1 MFVPSCRSQ
10 ILLLLLLPLLSIAGL
25 AQFAQRAAVSGIVTD
40 PSGAVVS
47 GAKVTLKE
55 VDRGQTTT
63 TQTNSDG
70 RYEFTQLT
78 FGHYQVAVEHAGF
91 KTITSGT
98 LEVNSQAGVRYD
110 VQLLLGSTSENIEV
124 TGAQPLVETQ
134 NASVSQTIST
144 VQVQNLPINGRN
156 FTSLAA
162 VLPAVS
168 TSPRPNI
175 NPGGTYDVG
184 ATFSMGGTQY
194 YAGGVVEGS
203 RDNGFY
209 LNGVNINEN
218 YQGSISY
225 QPSSEAIGEVNV
237 GVTDFSA
244 AVGHDITTF
253 NVSTKAGTNSFHGE
267 LYDYIENDI
276 LDAMNPYDKGQAIS
290 EGLTPVKPYLR
301 RNQFGGNF
309 GGPVH
314 IPHVLNLKNRA
325 FFFVNYEYFPER
337 DGGGQQF
344 ALVPSDA
351 ERTGNFSELLAQ
363 GVQLYNP
370 YTTVYNPDGTYTR
383 QPIPGNRLDLATKPG
398 GGPLIDPNALN
409 LISLWPHANSAPS
422 AVNPNNYVYSAQY
435 GFNSYHFDSRYDYK
449 LTQNNNLFVTVSK
462 YHGTNDNH
470 GGVFPSFIGNI
481 DDRSYLI
488 TVNDAQVFKPNL
500 TNEFIFAIGNGA
512 LVTVDPGELSYLNG
526 SANPFNQLFQNTGS
540 GLTRGVMA
548 VDVYGYA
555 SPGFNE
561 VFRAEN
567 QTLQFSDNVNWIHGK
582 HSFSVGGNYFRKG
595 EYDWDFIRFVTFGE
609 GSYNDGF
616 PPQLFTAAGTAQNSV
631 GGDGMADLLLG
642 LPQVIH
648 QRYDF
653 GAGNDPLAPELNVV
667 FPYWGAYANDKI
679 QVTPKLTLTLGLRY
693 DLNIPLYAR
702 NDLCCAV
709 YHPDSAGGI
718 LQLPGIAPGVPQHY
732 LSADKN
738 NFAPRFSFAYQ
749 LPHNTVLRAGY
760 GMFYDVGA
768 SQISGA
774 LGNALNGTPGYFIGD
789 ELTSNSAIPSL
800 TLAQT
805 FQTEPPLAAGQYPV
819 STGPGQG
826 YFGAGAFQNIYY
838 YDQSSTATPYYQRYM
853 LDIQH
858 ELTPN
863 SVLTVSYMGTLG
875 RKSPYYA
882 DINVPAYRTGWSS
895 MDAFN
900 AARPN
905 NAGRFGDIYVQRPG
919 LNSNY
924 NAGVVKF
931 QHRFSHGFEIL
942 THYTYSK
949 TLSDRGITG
958 QGTVL
963 GYNYP
968 MSIIPTYGEASL
980 SHRHRFVF
988 STVWTP
994 QYGKGWVAPLRTIA
1008 TGWTISA
1015 IATMESGDALTPV
1028 NEATSANDFASTV
1041 APGDQLFVTGN
1052 PNLSPGDR
1060 GFTQFF
1066 NTAAFS
1072 VPPNNVR
1079 GNAGPGIIRGPG
1091 QNNWDMSLGKTFS
1104 FSERWRS
1111 ELRADFF
1118 NAFNHTQFNAVSV
1131 VYPFDPNTNVPFG
1144 QIEGAREGR
1153 IIQLAL
1159 KVLF

>member
-1 MFVPSCRSQ
+1 MPNPPWKHLVLGC
-10 ILLLLLLPLLSIAGL
+10 ILLIATL
-25 AQFAQRAAVSGIVTD
+25 AFGQFAQRGSISGLVMD
-40 PSGAVVS
+40 PSGALIS
-47 GAKVTLKE
+47 GATVTLKDL
-55 VDRGQTTT
+55 DRNQVTT
-63 TQTNSDG
+63 TQTNSAG
-70 RYEFTQLT
+70 RYDFTQLT
-78 FGHYQVAVEHAGF
+78 FGNYEVHVTQTGF
-91 KTITSGT
+91 KTATSSVLNLNTQSGI
-98 LEVNSQAGVRYD
+98 RYD
-110 VQLLLGSTSENIEV
+110 MQLVLGSASETVEV
-124 TGAQPLVETQ
+124 TSAEPLVETQ
-134 NASVSQTIST
+134 NTAVAQNISAA
-144 VQVQNLPINGRN
+144 QVQNLPINGRN

-168 TSPRPNI
+168 TSPRPNV

-237 GVTDFSA
+237 GVSDFNA
-244 AVGHDITTF
+244 AIGHDITTF

-267 LYDYIENDI
+267 AYDYIENDVF
-276 LDAMNPYDKGQAIS
+276 DALNPFDKGQALS
-290 EGLTPVKPYLR
+290 VGLQPVKPSLR
-301 RNQFGGNF
+301 RNQFGGNL
-309 GGPVH
+309 GGPVY

-351 ERTGNFSELLAQ
+351 ERRGDFSELLPQ
-363 GVQLYNP
+363 GIQLYNP
-370 YTTVYNPDGTYTR
+370 YTSVYNPDGTFTR

-398 GGPLIDPNALN
+398 GGPLIDPGSAAL
-409 LISLWPHANSAPS
+409 LALWPHANSTPS
-422 AVNPNNYVYSAQY
+422 AVNPNNYVYSAQT
-435 GFNSYHFDSRYDYK
+435 GFNSYHLDTRYDYK
-449 LTQNNNLFVTVSK
+449 LAQNNNIFVTFSK

-470 GGVFPSFIGNI
+470 GGVFPNFIGNI
-481 DDRSYLI
+481 DDRAYLI
-488 TVNDAQVFKPNL
+488 TVNDAHAFHPNL

-512 LVTVDPGELSYLNG
+512 LVTVDPNELAYLNG
-526 SANPFNQLFQNTGS
+526 NSNPFNQIFQNTGS
-540 GLTRGVMA
+540 GLTRGVLA
-548 VDVYGYA
+548 LDVFGYA

-567 QTLQFSDNVNWIHGK
+567 QTLQFSDNVNWVRGR
-582 HSFSVGGNYFRKG
+582 HSLTLGGNYFRKG
-595 EYDWDFIRFVTFGE
+595 EFDWDFIRFVTFGE

-616 PPQLFTAAGTAQNSV
+616 PRQLFTSAGTAQNSV

-648 QRYDF
+648 QRFDF
-653 GAGNDPLAPELNVV
+653 GAGNDPLAPELDVV
-667 FPYWGAYANDKI
+667 FPYWGAYVNDKI
-679 QVTPKLTLTLGLRY
+679 QVSPKLTVTLGLRY
-693 DLNIPLYAR
+693 DLNVPLYAR
-702 NDLCCAV
+702 NNLCCAV
-709 YHPDSAGGI
+709 YQPDASGGV
-718 LQLPGIAPGVPQHY
+718 LKLPGIAQGVSQHY
-732 LSADKN
+732 LSADKS
-738 NFAPRFSFAYQ
+738 NFAPRLSFAYQ
-749 LPHNTVLRAGY
+749 LTPRTVVRAGY
-760 GMFYDVGA
+760 GMYYDVGA

-774 LGNALNGTPGYFIGD
+774 LGNALNGTPGYFVGD
-789 ELTSNSAIPSL
+789 ELTSTSATPTL
-800 TLAQT
+800 TLGQT

-826 YFGAGAFQNIYY
+826 YFGDGAFQNIFYF
-838 YDQSSTATPYYQRYM
+838 DQKSVATPYYQRYL
-853 LDIQH
+853 LDVQH
-858 ELTPN
+858 EVSSN
-863 SVLTVSYMGTLG
+863 SVVTLSYLGALG
-875 RKSPYYA
+875 RHSPYYA
-882 DINVPAYRTGWSS
+882 DINVPAYQTGWPSP
-895 MDAFN
+895 DAFN

-919 LNSNY
+919 LNSSY

-931 QHRFSHGFEIL
+931 QHRFSRGFELL

-949 TLSDRGITG
+949 TISDRGITG

-968 MSIIPTYGEASL
+968 QSIIPNRGEASL
-980 SHRHRFVF
+980 SHRHRFVI
-988 STVWTP
+988 SGVWQP
-994 QYGKGWVAPLRTIA
+994 SYGKAWPAPLRTIA
-1008 TGWTISA
+1008 SGWTIST
-1015 IATMESGDALTPV
+1015 IATMESGDALTPI
-1028 NEATSANDFASTV
+1028 NQATSANDFAATV
-1041 APGDQLFVTGN
+1041 APGDRLLLNGN
-1052 PNLSPGDR
+1052 PNLSHGDR
-1060 GFTQFF
+1060 TFTNFF

-1091 QNNWDMSLGKTFS
+1091 QNNWDISLGKTFS
-1104 FSERWRS
+1104 FAERWRS
-1111 ELRADFF
+1111 EFRADFF
-1118 NAFNHTQFNAVSV
+1118 NAFNHTQWNAVSV

-1144 QIEGAREGR
+1144 QVEGAREGR